1 MTENEKQIIASEIEN
16 DLDAVI
22 NFCEERKKMIM
33 SWAQP
38 IASKEL
44 HIKGYNEVIRF
55 CLDLEERKI
64 QEIFKC

>member
-1 MTENEKQIIASEIEN
+1 MTEDEKQIIISEIES
-16 DLDAVI
+16 DLDEVI
-22 NFCEERKKMIM
+22 NFCEERKKIIM
-33 SWAQP
+33 SWTQP

-64 QEIFKC
+64 QELFKC